1 MIRDLFTGNLFP
13 LQGKQGAKKSRQGI
27 AITVIFYFFLFI
39 LFWGSF
45 GIIDETE
52 RGVRVTLGKVDQ
64 EIVQP
69 GPYTKLPFITSMVVY
84 DVKVIKE
91 DTKMETYTKDIQTA
105 KLQISVSYQLDK
117 TDLYKVYSQYGKTW
131 EEKIIWNN
139 LSQQVKDV
147 IGKYN
152 AENLIENRDKVA
164 QDILIIMNEKIKE
177 LPAELTQFQ
186 ILNIDYNDEFERAVE
201 RKVVQS
207 QRALEE
213 IHKTKQ
219 IEEEAKQKIISA
231 KAESEAMRIKAQALS
246 QNKALVDYEAVL
258 RWDGKLPQYV
268 GGNSMPILN
277 LK

>member
-1 MIRDLFTGNLFP
+1 
-13 LQGKQGAKKSRQGI
+13 
-27 AITVIFYFFLFI
+27 
-39 LFWGSF
+39 
-45 GIIDETE
+45 
-52 RGVRVTLGKVDQ
+52 
-64 EIVQP
+64 
-69 GPYTKLPFITSMVVY
+69 LPFITTIVKY

-91 DTKMETYTKDIQTA
+91 DSRMETYTKDIQTA

-117 TDLYKVYSQYGKTW
+117 TDLYKVYSQFGKDW

-139 LSQQVKDV
+139 ISQQVKDV
-147 IGKYN
+147 IGKYD

-164 QDILIIMNEKIKE
+164 QTILATMNEKIAA

-207 QRALEE
+207 QRSQEE
-213 IHKTKQ
+213 VHKTKQ
-219 IEEEAKQKIISA
+219 IEEESKQKVISA